1 MLKLVALVV
10 AGLLW
15 FAWLF
20 AKLRECEGEPL
31 KIVLNQFSRLGWF
44 NKIAVLF
51 IVVQLTMFGGAKHGT
66 NDVDQTGGPTTNAP
80 PLMMAGRPLASGED
94 ADPPLAFTNE
104 SRITEAD
111 YDNGYVLYRVG
122 TNEAHSFA
130 ASGDAVVA
138 TNWLL
143 RGAASDYQRLDL
155 GGMIFPF
162 RDFLVTNLVAFA
174 DGTVRFAPGAAFPSF
189 AESLGIVPEAN
200 WSQLDA
206 SRRPS
211 VFWSRRIGHD
221 RFVMTWQNALLN
233 RELTNGVSYQVEL
246 NRNGNIVCR
255 YDLPGTNVTSASY
268 HRLMDADRTNPDAD
282 GDGLTTEE
290 EIFDC
295 GTDPH
300 LADTDG
306 DGVPDGEEVRLH
318 TSAFSRDTDGDAYA
332 DATDPHPTM
341 TDAHEDTDG
350 DGFPDD
356 WKNGWFGEDAAVSL
370 TDDPGQDGIN
380 NLNALLMGVNPLAS
394 GTNGFV
400 ETASAKPV
408 NLNAWSLAPSA
419 FSFVAPEGTS
429 NLITRTFAVG
439 RMSPWQQL
447 LVSSCPDRAEGWES
461 ADIAIVWRAGDLSGV
476 VPASADDS
484 WRIPLGD
491 DVVAETMTF
500 EVVATGP
507 HPSLSRPLYLLRW
520 TPHLEF
526 APSRTVAL
534 FPQDRLRVAV
544 CPDPVTGAY
553 ALPFGMS
560 DDYPHHGG
568 ADAAVLRALAL
579 PPVSGLEVK
588 GRTFCVSSPAAFDL
602 PPEGLRVPS
611 RLIFYLLTIDNSS
624 EVSSG
629 PRTSRYATP
638 YPLDTRGIRRAYRN
652 AATVPAD
659 ETISVSL
666 LPDIAE
672 LGYTNL
678 TPQVRAP
685 RRLLGAAP
693 GPALRPPAEI
703 SPTIGGAP
711 GTNDTTRVESGP
723 DGQDPEPE
731 DPDSGCRCNQDGTSL
746 GSFRIRISLGEPG
759 KDELLGYLWTVVTGE
774 TAVAASIFN
783 ILGTEGVSA
792 VTNDAGDV
800 TITCSDNGGRT
811 IVVSNVLNGV
821 DIPVRLAS
829 GELDSIWQIRN
840 PGGDLSTIRAVRLT
854 HLFNATSDETYAIRH
869 DDDGNVLWEQTDN
882 IRGVRRVRRE
892 TVDPAN
898 PAFVLEEFEQMYLA
912 DRLIREETRTYECI
926 GEGAFGVRRLSTV
939 DGYDEKG
946 WHFESRSYWCDA
958 RNRYRHG
965 KLRSVRSDRQAWTY
979 HDYDSTGRETVRI
992 EQMDGSP
999 FPSLSDVSLTCALS
1013 GETSAKITVM
1023 DYATPAGDAAD
1034 RNDSELPRLTETY
1047 VRRNGGEPILISR
1060 TERTCTREYDSR
1072 RIPVRRI
1079 VTTEGFGAAVRTST
1093 RLEYPGDAA
1102 VPTVLRGMEIYSE
1115 EPDGSVV
1122 ETEYAVSNA
1131 FIVATAR
1138 TSFGGHAR
1146 KTYTVTVTDAAFGN
1160 IVREE
1165 TRLTANDAVIE
1176 WTTRSYDDRQ
1186 RLRSSAYSDG
1196 TSETNAYSCCRLLW
1210 KRDREG
1216 RRTLRS
1222 ARTGT
1227 DSLYFADEEV
1237 WRVGVAEDGRF
1248 RIVQHFFD
1256 GLGRETNTVTYAG
1269 SNEGE
1274 AIDPVVPTAG
1284 QSPTVRTTEYIDE
1297 WNCRESITTD
1307 ERGALIDQW
1316 EYSFE
1321 DLVES
1326 HSQTTADGKTFG
1338 EDRTTYRGGRTETC
1352 RYWDDKWARQTAS
1365 TGYGADGSRVDTIVT
1380 VSSDYGTVTN
1390 SVITY
1395 DPLGRIASSVTP
1407 LGSSAFAY
1415 DGATTRILT
1424 ETVTAGNVVRV
1435 RTCLYDDGG
1444 EEVGASR
1451 KA

>member
-1 MLKLVALVV
+1 MFKLIALAV

-51 IVVQLTMFGGAKHGT
+51 IVVHLTMFGGAKHGT
-66 NDVDQTGGPTTNAP
+66 NDVDQTDGPTTNDVGQIEGDVPGGGTNDVGGVGGDLPDDGGPTNAP
-80 PLMMAGRPLASGED
+80 PLMMVGRPLASGED
-94 ADPPLAFTNE
+94 ADSPLSFTNE

-122 TNEAHSFA
+122 TNETHSFA
-130 ASGDAVVA
+130 APDDAVVA

-143 RGAASDYQRLDL
+143 RGAANDYQRLNL

-162 RDFLVTNLVAFA
+162 RDFLATNLVAFA

-268 HRLMDADRTNPDAD
+268 HRLMGLDRTNPDAD

-408 NLNAWSLAPSA
+408 NLNAWVIAPSA

-429 NLITRTFAVG
+429 NLISRTFAVG
-439 RMSPWQQL
+439 LTSPWQHL

-476 VPASADDS
+476 VPVSAADS
-484 WRIPLGD
+484 WRIPLGAD
-491 DVVAETMTF
+491 FVAEAMTF
-500 EVVATGP
+500 EVVVTGP
-507 HPSLSRPLYLLRW
+507 QPSLSRPLYLLRW

-526 APSRTVAL
+526 SPSGNVSV
-534 FPQDRLRVAV
+534 FNQDRLRVAV
-544 CPDPVTGAY
+544 RPDPETGAY
-553 ALPFGMS
+553 ALPFALS
-560 DDYPHHGG
+560 TDYPHRGG
-568 ADAAVLRALAL
+568 LGAEVVQALGV
-579 PPVSGLEVK
+579 PPVAGLK
-588 GRTFCVSSPAAFDL
+588 MDGRTFTVSAPKAFDL
-602 PPEGLRVPS
+602 PPEGTQPQS
-611 RLIFYLLTIDNSS
+611 RLIFYRMTIGNSR

-629 PRTSRYATP
+629 PRASQYATP
-638 YPLDTRGIRRAYRN
+638 YPLDTRAARRSYQEAT
-652 AATVPAD
+652 TVPAG

-666 LPDIAE
+666 LPDIPD

-693 GPALRPPAEI
+693 GPELTPPADI
-703 SPTIGGAP
+703 GPTIGGDP
-711 GTNDTTRVESGP
+711 CTNDTDHVESGP
-723 DGQDPEPE
+723 DGHDPEPDPE
-731 DPDSGCRCNQDGTSL
+731 DPDPGCRCNRDGTSL

-759 KDELLGYLWTVVTGE
+759 KDELSGYLWTVVTGR

-792 VTNDAGDV
+792 VTNDVGDV

-840 PGGDLSTIRAVRLT
+840 PGGDRSTIRAVRLT

-898 PAFVLEEFEQMYLA
+898 PAFVLEEFEQTYLA
-912 DRLIREETRTYECI
+912 DRLIREETRTYSL
-926 GEGAFGVRRLSTV
+926 AQR
-939 DGYDEKG
+939 
-946 WHFESRSYWCDA
+946 DA
-958 RNRYRHG
+958 TELYYVGNYFN
-965 KLRSVRSDRQAWTY
+965 
-979 HDYDSTGRETVRI
+979 
-992 EQMDGSP
+992 GSK
-999 FPSLSDVSLTCALS
+999 S
-1013 GETSAKITVM
+1013 G
-1023 DYATPAGDAAD
+1023 DQ
-1034 RNDSELPRLTETY
+1034 
-1047 VRRNGGEPILISR
+1047 PILK
-1060 TERTCTREYDSR
+1060 
-1072 RIPVRRI
+1072 
-1079 VTTEGFGAAVRTST
+1079 
-1093 RLEYPGDAA
+1093 
-1102 VPTVLRGMEIYSE
+1102 
-1115 EPDGSVV
+1115 
-1122 ETEYAVSNA
+1122 
-1131 FIVATAR
+1131 
-1138 TSFGGHAR
+1138 H
-1146 KTYTVTVTDAAFGN
+1146 
-1160 IVREE
+1160 
-1165 TRLTANDAVIE
+1165 
-1176 WTTRSYDDRQ
+1176 
-1186 RLRSSAYSDG
+1186 
-1196 TSETNAYSCCRLLW
+1196 
-1210 KRDREG
+1210 
-1216 RRTLRS
+1216 
-1222 ARTGT
+1222 
-1227 DSLYFADEEV
+1227 
-1237 WRVGVAEDGRF
+1237 
-1248 RIVQHFFD
+1248 
-1256 GLGRETNTVTYAG
+1256 
-1269 SNEGE
+1269 
-1274 AIDPVVPTAG
+1274 
-1284 QSPTVRTTEYIDE
+1284 
-1297 WNCRESITTD
+1297 
-1307 ERGALIDQW
+1307 
-1316 EYSFE
+1316 
-1321 DLVES
+1321 
-1326 HSQTTADGKTFG
+1326 
-1338 EDRTTYRGGRTETC
+1338 GGR
-1352 RYWDDKWARQTAS
+1352 
-1365 TGYGADGSRVDTIVT
+1365 V
-1380 VSSDYGTVTN
+1380 
-1390 SVITY
+1390 
-1395 DPLGRIASSVTP
+1395 
-1407 LGSSAFAY
+1407 
-1415 DGATTRILT
+1415 
-1424 ETVTAGNVVRV
+1424 
-1435 RTCLYDDGG
+1435 
-1444 EEVGASR
+1444 
-1451 KA
+1451 